1 MIVESDSLALRHRPR
16 TFKDIAGQLPVQ
28 LVLFRMLHAKDGTPL
43 EPPRIPH
50 ALLFTGPKGTGK
62 TSTARILGAALNCE
76 AGCRRPCGRCP
87 SCEAVESGRSLDVT
101 EIDAASA
108 GGVQEIRRL
117 KESVSYMATG
127 LYRVVILDEAH
138 SMSKEGF
145 NALLKLL
152 EEPPER
158 TVFILIT
165 TEASKI
171 LGTVASRCMTF
182 NFRRIP
188 PAVVA
193 ERLRLIC
200 AAENITAED
209 ELLTAIS
216 ERADGA
222 LRDAVT
228 LLDQMARVGIS
239 TYRHFEVVMGESDY
253 APEMVRAMADGNPAR
268 LFEHADQVLAQTG
281 DAGTICAALVSCLR
295 DLLVVSAGGTVS
307 AQGEALTARQG
318 LAARIPDDKVAAA
331 MRVLWELRCRG
342 VGADRA
348 GLDLALVMCLER
360 LGPKRAAAPAA
371 ANGNGNGHS
380 ALSLDQMRSM
390 V

>member
-1 MIVESDSLALRHRPR
+1 MIVESDSLALRYRPH
-16 TFKDIAGQLPVQ
+16 TFRDITGQTPVQ
-28 LVLFRMLHAKDGTPL
+28 LVLFRMLHDKEGTPL
-43 EPPRIPH
+43 DPPRIPH

-76 AGCRRPCGRCP
+76 AGCRRPCGTCD
-87 SCEAVESGRSLDVT
+87 SCAAVQEGRSLDVM

-117 KESVSYMATG
+117 KESVSYVATG
-127 LYRVVILDEAH
+127 AYRVVILDEAH

-145 NALLKLL
+145 NALLKIL

-165 TEASKI
+165 TEASRI

-182 NFRRIP
+182 GFRRIP
-188 PAVVA
+188 PQVVA
-193 ERLRLIC
+193 DRLKLIC
-200 AAENITAED
+200 TAESITAED
-209 ELLTAIS
+209 ALLNAIA
-216 ERADGA
+216 ERSDGA
-222 LRDAVT
+222 LRDAIT
-228 LLDQMARVGIS
+228 LLDQMQRVGIT
-239 TYRHFEVVMGESDY
+239 TYSHFEFLMGESDY
-253 APEMVRAMADGNPAR
+253 APELIRAMADGNAVR
-268 LFEHADQVLAQTG
+268 LFERTDEVLNQTG
-281 DAGTICAALVSCLR
+281 DAGSVCAALVSALK
-295 DLLVVSAGGTVS
+295 DLLVVSAGGSVS

-318 LAARIPDDKVAAA
+318 LAARIPDDKVCAA

-348 GLDLALVMCLER
+348 GLDLALVMCMEK
-360 LGPKRAAAPAA
+360 LGPKQAAPAA
-371 ANGNGNGHS
+371 SSNGNGNGHKV
-380 ALSLDQMRSM
+380 LSLDQMRSM